1 MVIMLLRRFY
11 PRENRLPFGSQFAL
25 RLIVIIMEQKKFR
38 KKGGRPRLPEQ
49 ERRQNVTLMLTPLEV
64 EQLRKEHEGYI
75 VDFGVF
81 LREKLLSRE
90 ALTLSKPIDPVVR
103 SEMTN
108 LLKMT
113 GSMLLIAKRTEYD
126 VLISKEFSEMAA
138 ELKKTVQKANYNV
151 NELVLS
157 KSLIPSLVRNV
168 RDLKECVL
176 NLQKQSAD
184 IDGIIQLLRS
194 VCEIEEKLTGFVGQF
209 GLTGD

>member
-1 MVIMLLRRFY
+1 MLLRRFY

-25 RLIVIIMEQKKFR
+25 QLIVIIMEQKKFQ

-49 ERRQNVTLMLTPLEV
+49 KRRQNVTLMLTPLEV

-81 LREKLLSRE
+81 LREKLLNRE
-90 ALTLSKPIDPVVR
+90 AVTLSKPIDPEVR
-103 SEMTN
+103 AEMTN

-126 VLISKEFSEMAA
+126 VLVSRQFSEMAA
-138 ELKKTVQKANYNV
+138 ELRAAIQKANYNI

-157 KSLIPSLVRNV
+157 KSLIPNLIRHVK
-168 RDLKECVL
+168 DLKKSVFD
-176 NLQKQSAD
+176 LQKESTN
-184 IDGIIQLLRS
+184 IEVILYLLS
-194 VCEIEEKLTGFVGQF
+194 CVSQIEERMKVFAGQY
-209 GLTGD
+209 GISED

>member
-1 MVIMLLRRFY
+1 
-11 PRENRLPFGSQFAL
+11 
-25 RLIVIIMEQKKFR
+25 MEQRKFR
-38 KKGGRPRLPEQ
+38 NKGGRPRLPEQ

-90 ALTLSKPIDPVVR
+90 AVTLSKPIDPEVR
-103 SEMTN
+103 AEMTN

-126 VLISKEFSEMAA
+126 VLVSREFSEMAA
-138 ELKKTVQKANYNV
+138 ELRAAIQKANYNI

-157 KSLIPSLVRNV
+157 KSLIPNLVRHV
-168 RDLKECVL
+168 KDLKKSVL
-176 NLQKQSAD
+176 DLQKESMN
-184 IDGIIQLLRS
+184 IEVILYLLS
-194 VCEIEEKLTGFVGQF
+194 CVSQIEERMKVFAGQY
-209 GLTGD
+209 GISED

>member
-1 MVIMLLRRFY
+1 
-11 PRENRLPFGSQFAL
+11 
-25 RLIVIIMEQKKFR
+25 MEQNKIR

-90 ALTLSKPIDPVVR
+90 AVTLSKPIDPEVR
-103 SEMTN
+103 AEMTN

-113 GSMLLIAKRTEYD
+113 GSLLLIAKRTEYD
-126 VLISKEFSEMAA
+126 VLVSREFSGMAT
-138 ELKKTVQKANYNV
+138 ELRTAIQKANYHI

-157 KSLIPSLVRNV
+157 KSLIPNLIRHVK
-168 RDLKECVL
+168 DLKKSVLDLQRESTNIEVILYLLSCVS
-176 NLQKQSAD
+176 Q
-184 IDGIIQLLRS
+184 
-194 VCEIEEKLTGFVGQF
+194 IEEKMKVFAGQY
-209 GLTGD
+209 GILKD